1 MSEMK
6 YDLCVIGA
14 GPGGYAA
21 AVKGAKAG
29 FKTILIEKE
38 DRLGGTC
45 LLKGCI
51 PTKALI
57 QSAEIYETCKK
68 SARQFGITTSGVE
81 FDWAKVLK
89 RKEMVVTKGTK
100 GVELLM
106 EKHGVTVITGTA
118 KLAGPGKVVVGD
130 DTLTAENIILATGS
144 QSSSIPGVTPDG
156 NKILTSTH
164 LLNIPELPESIIIL
178 GAGAVGVEFADLLAT
193 FGTKVTLVEMLPR
206 VLPIEDPD
214 ASAELEQALKRKRV
228 KVHIATRAVSVETGD
243 KVTAVLVNV
252 DTKEEQTV
260 EADCMLVAT
269 GRKPLTEN
277 LGLEN
282 CNVVVD
288 RHGFIQTDAH
298 MQTAEPGL
306 YAIGDIVATPQLAH
320 VATAEAIVA
329 TDAITNNNPTPV
341 NYDAIPSCTY
351 SSPEVASA
359 GLTEEEA
366 INRGHK
372 LKIGKFP
379 FSALGKA
386 SILGKPQGFVKVI
399 ADAETDIV
407 LGAHMVGPHVTDMIA
422 EVVTVLGAKMTAVD
436 WGKVI
441 HPHPSLS
448 EALMEATHDVHGD
461 AVHG

>member
-6 YDLCVIGA
+6 CDLCVIGA

-57 QSAEIYETCKK
+57 QSAETYETCKK

-81 FDWAKVLK
+81 FDWAKVIK

-100 GVELLM
+100 GIELLM

-144 QSSSIPGVTPDG
+144 QSASIPGVTPDG

-214 ASAELEQALKRKRV
+214 ASAELQQALKRKRV
-228 KVHIATRAVSVETGD
+228 KVHTATRAVSVETGD

-252 DTKEEQTV
+252 DTKEEQTI
-260 EADCMLVAT
+260 EADCML
-269 GRKPLTEN
+269 
-277 LGLEN
+277 
-282 CNVVVD
+282 
-288 RHGFIQTDAH
+288 
-298 MQTAEPGL
+298 
-306 YAIGDIVATPQLAH
+306 
-320 VATAEAIVA
+320 
-329 TDAITNNNPTPV
+329 
-341 NYDAIPSCTY
+341 
-351 SSPEVASA
+351 
-359 GLTEEEA
+359 
-366 INRGHK
+366 
-372 LKIGKFP
+372 
-379 FSALGKA
+379 
-386 SILGKPQGFVKVI
+386 
-399 ADAETDIV
+399 
-407 LGAHMVGPHVTDMIA
+407 
-422 EVVTVLGAKMTAVD
+422 
-436 WGKVI
+436 
-441 HPHPSLS
+441 
-448 EALMEATHDVHGD
+448 
-461 AVHG
+461 

>member
-1 MSEMK
+1 MSENK

-29 FKTILIEKE
+29 LKTILIEKE

-57 QSAEIYETCKK
+57 QSAETYETCKK
-68 SARQFGITTSGVE
+68 SARQFGVTTSGVE
-81 FDWAKVLK
+81 FDWAKVIK
-89 RKEMVVTKGTK
+89 RKEMVITKGTK
-100 GVELLM
+100 GIEMLM
-106 EKHGVTVITGTA
+106 NKHGVTVLCGTA
-118 KLAGPGKVVVGD
+118 KLDAPGKVTVGD
-130 DTLTAENIILATGS
+130 ETVTAENIILATGS
-144 QSSSIPGVTPDG
+144 KSASIPGVTPDG
-156 NKILTSTH
+156 KKILTSTH
-164 LLNIPELPESIIIL
+164 LLNIDELPESIIIL

-193 FGTKVTLVEMLPR
+193 FGTKVTLVEMLPT
-206 VLPIEDPD
+206 VLPIEDPEV
-214 ASAELEQALKRKRV
+214 SAELEQALKRKRI
-228 KVHIATRAVSVETGD
+228 KLFTSTRAGKVEVAE
-243 KVTAVLVNV
+243 KVTATLVNV
-252 DTKEEQTV
+252 ETKEEQTI

-269 GRKPLTEN
+269 GRKPVTEN

-282 CNVVVD
+282 FSVVVD
-288 RHGFIQTDAH
+288 RRGFIQTDAH
-298 MQTAEPGL
+298 MQTAQPGL

-329 TDAITNNNPTPV
+329 VDAITNNNPTPI

-351 SSPEVASA
+351 SSPEVASV
-359 GLTEEEA
+359 GLNEEEA

-372 LKIGKFP
+372 LNIGKFP

-386 SILGKPQGFVKVI
+386 SILGKPQGFVKII
-399 ADAETDIV
+399 ADAETDVV

-422 EVVTVLGAKMTAVD
+422 EVVTVLGAEMTAVD
-436 WGKVI
+436 WGRVI